1 MTRRFEVYR
10 GSFTEKVTV
19 PVGFS
24 WTAFLFGP
32 VWLVWQRLWLALP
45 ASLLPLITVGR
56 ILAVYHAPA
65 WIYGA
70 ALGLHNFILALR
82 ARGLLANRCERA
94 GLEYT
99 ATIPAANGA
108 GAIAK
113 LAQLNGV
120 PLPEWRSRV
129 VLFVPDFVPPKL
141 RGFVA
146 MVLLTLKAAARF
158 RLVLVLVSLLI
169 GTVFVLPAILKH
181 DGTANGFT
189 QILLSYTLTTITAL
203 LGCATLWLACGTL
216 ARDIDDLTLL
226 SVVVKPIPRWQIWL
240 AKWTGIMVMNVGLV
254 ALAGTIV
261 YGLMMARAAQLP
273 PDQQLKLREEVLVSR
288 VAFKPPIPDLS
299 EDVERVFKERIR
311 QPELASMGA
320 AFVRKQIR
328 EQLQSS
334 LNATAPGFER
344 PLPWVFD
351 LGPDAHAR
359 FAGHPLFLR
368 VRFHI
373 PNTEYAGLSATWA
386 HFWAVG
392 GEGQKIAILRNSFGA
407 DTPTEFPI
415 PSEQIRED
423 GKLFLH
429 YGNGS
434 TFTVLI
440 PPESGIELLAP
451 VGGFTSNY
459 IRGLLVILCWI
470 GLLAAIGL
478 FSASFLQFNVAAFV
492 SLALLVVG
500 LSGGTLKTVVEQ
512 GGIVGLDHD
521 SGTVTD
527 FNFINRAS
535 VSIYGSAHWV
545 LEQIVGFSPVSS
557 LSSGRA
563 ITWADLARCVAV
575 VLGLASGSLALLSM
589 IVLTRREIAM
599 PHT

>member
-1 MTRRFEVYR
+1 M
-10 GSFTEKVTV
+10 
-19 PVGFS
+19 
-24 WTAFLFGP
+24 
-32 VWLVWQRLWLALP
+32 
-45 ASLLPLITVGR
+45 
-56 ILAVYHAPA
+56 
-65 WIYGA
+65 
-70 ALGLHNFILALR
+70 
-82 ARGLLANRCERA
+82 
-94 GLEYT
+94 
-99 ATIPAANGA
+99 
-108 GAIAK
+108 
-113 LAQLNGV
+113 
-120 PLPEWRSRV
+120 
-129 VLFVPDFVPPKL
+129 
-141 RGFVA
+141 
-146 MVLLTLKAAARF
+146 
-158 RLVLVLVSLLI
+158 
-169 GTVFVLPAILKH
+169 
-181 DGTANGFT
+181 
-189 QILLSYTLTTITAL
+189 
-203 LGCATLWLACGTL
+203 
-216 ARDIDDLTLL
+216 
-226 SVVVKPIPRWQIWL
+226 
-240 AKWTGIMVMNVGLV
+240 
-254 ALAGTIV
+254 
-261 YGLMMARAAQLP
+261 
-273 PDQQLKLREEVLVSR
+273 
-288 VAFKPPIPDLS
+288 
-299 EDVERVFKERIR
+299 
-311 QPELASMGA
+311 
-320 AFVRKQIR
+320 
-328 EQLQSS
+328 
-334 LNATAPGFER
+334 
-344 PLPWVFD
+344 
-351 LGPDAHAR
+351 
-359 FAGHPLFLR
+359 
-368 VRFHI
+368 
-373 PNTEYAGLSATWA
+373 
-386 HFWAVG
+386 G

-500 LSGGTLKTVVEQ
+500 LSGGTLKSVVEQ